1 VTTSP
6 LFSNKKA
13 LSAVRIDKA
22 GQLTHVQLNKASLAT
37 ELSLPLRDFRIVD
50 PSLPS
55 QIQATFKS
63 RPHVLLFSIEN
74 IKVVVKH
81 DELFIFSPDQA
92 MVQAFI
98 PALQRQIATLESA
111 EGELSNNEDD
121 EGSVRRDT
129 RARFEHVVLET
140 ALNVVCRDLARR
152 VRALSPAVSTVLEGM
167 RSQSKGLE
175 VVQTQV
181 DELLPLKNQLDDLKK
196 RVKELKRA
204 VVALY
209 DSDEDMANMYLGPA
223 NLPSNAI
230 QAQAQAQVQAQ
241 VQVQLQVQVEED
253 GDAVGSTRA
262 EVAAAPLDEGDQE
275 TVEMNLEMLLE
286 NYVNEIEWISTEV
299 EDLMDEIMNSEE
311 NLVLQLDIIRNRMLR
326 FELLLSMSSFVVGTG
341 ALVTGAFGMNL
352 LSHLESHKGMLWKVS
367 GGLVGIMTGMTIGGV
382 TYGRRKNLL

>member
-1 VTTSP
+1 MPHVNTNRGVTTSP

-13 LSAVRIDKA
+13 LSAVRIDKT
-22 GQLTHVQLNKASLAT
+22 GQLTHVQLHKASLAT
-37 ELSLPLRDFRIVD
+37 QLSLPLRDFRIVD

-81 DELFIFSPDQA
+81 DELFVFSPDQA

-111 EGELSNNEDD
+111 EGERNNN
-121 EGSVRRDT
+121 GGNNGTLRRNT

-181 DELLPLKNQLDDLKK
+181 DELLQLKNQLDDLKK

-204 VVALY
+204 VAALY
-209 DSDEDMANMYLGPA
+209 DSDEDLANMYLGPA
-223 NLPSNAI
+223 NLPSNVI
-230 QAQAQAQVQAQ
+230 QAQVQAQ
-241 VQVQLQVQVEED
+241 VQVQED
-253 GDAVGSTRA
+253 GDTAGSTRA
-262 EVAAAPLDEGDQE
+262 EVAAAPLDEGDHE

-286 NYVNEIEWISTEV
+286 NYMNEIEWISTEV
-299 EDLMDEIMNSEE
+299 EDLMDEIINSEE

-367 GGLVGIMTGMTIGGV
+367 GGLVGVMTGMTIGGV

>member
-6 LFSNKKA
+6 LFSKKKA
-13 LSAVRIDKA
+13 LSAVRIDKT
-22 GQLTHVQLNKASLAT
+22 GQLTHVQLYKASLAT

-81 DELFIFSPDQA
+81 DELFVFSPDQA

-111 EGELSNNEDD
+111 EGERNNNGGGERN
-121 EGSVRRDT
+121 VRSDT
-129 RARFEHVVLET
+129 CARFEHVVLET

-152 VRALSPAVSTVLEGM
+152 VRALSPVVSTVLEGM
-167 RSQSKGLE
+167 RSKSKGLE

-181 DELLPLKNQLDDLKK
+181 DELLPLKNQLDDLKR

-204 VVALY
+204 LAALY

-230 QAQAQAQVQAQ
+230 QAQAQVQAQ
-241 VQVQLQVQVEED
+241 VQVQVQVQVQED
-253 GDAVGSTRA
+253 ADTAGSTRA
-262 EVAAAPLDEGDQE
+262 EVAAAPLDEGDHE

-299 EDLMDEIMNSEE
+299 DDLMDEIINSEE

-367 GGLVGIMTGMTIGGV
+367 GGLVGVMMGMTIGGV